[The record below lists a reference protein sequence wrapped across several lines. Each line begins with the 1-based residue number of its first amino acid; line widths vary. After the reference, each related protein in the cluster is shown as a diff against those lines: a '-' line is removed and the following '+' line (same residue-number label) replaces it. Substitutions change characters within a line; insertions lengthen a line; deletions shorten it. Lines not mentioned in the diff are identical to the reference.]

1 MGWMGW
7 SWDLNGPLWLVLMG
21 LCLIAIVVGVVLI
34 IRSGHDER
42 GSAASATIDQWHQP
56 PPGGWTSNSSTASEA
71 IRILDERYARGDITR
86 DEYVQALEDISASA
100 RRTLS

>member
-7 SWDLNGPLWLVLMG
+7 IWDLDGPLWLVLMG

-34 IRSGHDER
+34 IRFGHDER
-42 GSAASATIDQWHQP
+42 GSAASIGQSYQP
-56 PPGGWTSNSSTASEA
+56 APGGRTSDSSTASEA
-71 IRILDERYARGDITR
+71 IRIVDERYARGDITR
-86 DEYVQALEDISASA
+86 DEYLQAQEDISA